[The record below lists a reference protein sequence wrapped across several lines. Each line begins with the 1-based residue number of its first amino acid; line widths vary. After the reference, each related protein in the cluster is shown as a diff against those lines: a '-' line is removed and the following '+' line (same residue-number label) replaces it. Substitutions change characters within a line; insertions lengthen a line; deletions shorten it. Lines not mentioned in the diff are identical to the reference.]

1 MDCKKVYT
9 TETHVLLLC
18 NRTKTS
24 PTTTYSAIEKTT
36 TSTLATTT
44 EPTTAYPTTSFQER
58 LKTTLPS
65 TTTPLP
71 SLRGSTT
78 TARTE
83 YIQPNNE
90 LGEQNTT
97 NLALQD
103 IRTKYIYVTSDKTE
117 NMATPQDLTALW
129 IAFAILLV
137 LVIGLAVNQYRR
149 PRQPSIK
156 PDPVETQK
164 KNRNSWSNEPYM
176 SRRNPLHK
184 RKIPKEHRKS
194 MEALRKQINQPPH
207 RAPPVPPRPEVA
219 QMKMR
224 EVVQSKRGVE
234 RLKYQM
240 DKLKEVQK
248 GINGTPNTSNE

>member
-1 MDCKKVYT
+1 MDCQQVYT
-9 TETHVLLLC
+9 TEIHILLLC

-36 TSTLATTT
+36 TGTLATTT
-44 EPTTAYPTTSFQER
+44 EPTTAYPTTSFQE
-58 LKTTLPS
+58 KVETTLPS

-78 TARTE
+78 SARTE
-83 YIQPNNE
+83 YIEPKNE
-90 LGEQNTT
+90 LEEKNIT

-103 IRTKYIYVTSDKTE
+103 VRTKYIYVTSNQTE
-117 NMATPQDLTALW
+117 DMATPQDLTALW
-129 IAFAILLV
+129 IAFGILLV
-137 LVIGLAVNQYRR
+137 LVIGLAVKQYKRPVRRR
-149 PRQPSIK
+149 PSII
-156 PDPVETQK
+156 PEEK

-194 MEALRKQINQPPH
+194 MKALRKQINQPPQ

-219 QMKMR
+219 KMKMR

-240 DKLKEVQK
+240 DKLKEGQK
-248 GINGTPNTSNE
+248 GINGTPNASNE